1 MKNKERFYGKVIY
14 THLVNKNSY
23 KYPDGITKVVISRFN
38 IDYLYDLLVSKEI
51 APNNKKR
58 VLYINARYNI
68 FMLLGKESEDVLL
81 QEHPN
86 IYLKLL
92 LTYIAK
98 ELNKNCNSLLE
109 EVGGKVWA
117 ISSIKNEIS
126 SYYINSLE
134 VKTGFIGFRT
144 DHVAA

>member
-1 MKNKERFYGKVIY
+1 MFFCW
-14 THLVNKNSY
+14 L
-23 KYPDGITKVVISRFN
+23 F
-38 IDYLYDLLVSKEI
+38 
-51 APNNKKR
+51 
-58 VLYINARYNI
+58 
-68 FMLLGKESEDVLL
+68 GKESEDVLL

-134 VKTGFIGFRT
+134 VKTGFIGFRCKC
-144 DHVAA
+144 DAELALEIIKEFREMFIDGK